1 MPIPLANARVE
12 LVPANRFSGPDA
24 DPGQIVRTDEYG
36 RFSYPGV
43 RSGPY
48 RLRVTRE
55 GYLRKEYGET
65 GLDEPGPP
73 IRISTGEPMD
83 VRFVLD
89 PAPTVSGR
97 ITDEAGEALPDM
109 LVTALRSSY
118 DLRGNRLL
126 DRDPTPDD
134 YLFVM
139 WTPDGE
145 RVESVAVA
153 LATGDGLG
161 GSLLRDPGVELPAG
175 AGLFASAPDGRP
187 LFAGLVAGRAT
198 VEGGSNAGRYYV
210 VAGVDRVREL
220 LAVPQRHP
228 VDLQPKYR
236 TDDITVMEP
245 GAPPPP
251 ESERQQTLPGPGVLF
266 PGLLPPTPGTVLPGT
281 TTPGTTDPPK

>member
-1 MPIPLANARVE
+1 MRRAIVAACVTTPLWLALPGCAEWFFSGEHWIDQTRPVALVETTGGIEFGATTEFGILTLGRTATEGPCRVHYFLGPTPVIETGE
-12 LVPANRFSGPDA
+12 LVATNSAFTEA
-24 DPGQIVRTDEYG
+24 QIDLKTQ
-36 RFSYPGV
+36 
-43 RSGPY
+43 
-48 RLRVTRE
+48 
-55 GYLRKEYGET
+55 
-65 GLDEPGPP
+65 
-73 IRISTGEPMD
+73 
-83 VRFVLD
+83 
-89 PAPTVSGR
+89 
-97 ITDEAGEALPDM
+97 AG
-109 LVTALRSSY
+109 
-118 DLRGNRLL
+118 RLL

-281 TTPGTTDPPK
+281 TTPSTTDPPK